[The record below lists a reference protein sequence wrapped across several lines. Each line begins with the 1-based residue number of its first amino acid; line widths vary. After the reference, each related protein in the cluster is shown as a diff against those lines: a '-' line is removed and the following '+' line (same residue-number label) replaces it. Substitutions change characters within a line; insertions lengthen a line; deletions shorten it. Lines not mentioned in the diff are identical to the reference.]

1 MSDTATKPPPVREDS
16 RSVTWSA
23 LRAAFGRTPLW
34 LLTGVAPLGL
44 AFILALPWHAWFGE
58 AAAGYAPGAQLHHLD
73 QNFRTDH
80 GAEMASLSQATRR
93 VASGLVLVEI
103 LLSLFFA
110 GGWLQVF
117 LERTH
122 GRSVQRFFF
131 GGARHFGRFLR
142 VLFLFLV
149 GASAL
154 DWLLHGSVWESYV
167 LADLF
172 GINDGD
178 KAFES
183 VAFETTVI
191 QLGWLRGGLHLVGLS
206 LLFVWA
212 DYTRTRLAMHDTRSA
227 LVAGFITFFTL
238 LRHPIRCL
246 RPMLLLVAI
255 EFVLLVVLGF
265 ISNGMES
272 GLDADTGRWAI
283 LVIGACSL
291 LAILCGKI
299 LRGAR
304 YAAALQVSRGV
315 APPMTGASPWSQTI
329 GGPGGP
335 QYPIVGAEDDYGVSL

>member
-1 MSDTATKPPPVREDS
+1 MMPPPREES
-16 RSVTWSA
+16 RSVTWAA

-34 LLTGVAPLGL
+34 LVTSLATLGL
-44 AFILALPWHAWFGE
+44 AFVLALPWHAWFDE
-58 AAAGYAPGAQLHHLD
+58 AAASYAPGAQVHHLD
-73 QNFRTDH
+73 SAFRTDH
-80 GAEMASLSQATRR
+80 RDEMGALSAATQRI
-93 VASGLVLVEI
+93 ASGLVLLEV

-142 VLFLFLV
+142 VLLLFLV
-149 GASAL
+149 GASLL
-154 DWLLHGSVWESYV
+154 DWLLHGPVWENYV
-167 LADLF
+167 LADML
-172 GINDGD
+172 GIPDAGAGS

-183 VAFETTVI
+183 VALETTVI
-191 QLGWLRGGLHLVGLS
+191 QLGWLRGGLHLLGLA

-227 LVAGFITFFTL
+227 LVAGFSTLFTL

-246 RPMLLLVAI
+246 RPMLLLV
-255 EFVLLVVLGF
+255 LLEGALLTLLGF
-265 ISNGMES
+265 VSDGIEG
-272 GLDADTGRWAI
+272 GLDATSSAWTIVAI
-283 LVIGACSL
+283 GGCSV
-291 LAILCGKI
+291 LAIVLGKI

-304 YAAALQVSRGV
+304 YAAAVQVSRGV
-315 APPMTGASPWSQTI
+315 VQPLSGPSPWSQTI

-335 QYPIVGAEDDYGVSL
+335 QYPIVGEQDDYGVSL

>member
-1 MSDTATKPPPVREDS
+1 MSDTVVMQPPAS
-16 RSVTWSA
+16 AKTRSVTWAA

-34 LLTGVAPLGL
+34 LLTSVATLTL
-44 AFILALPWHAWFGE
+44 AFVLALPWHAWFGE
-58 AAAGYAPGAQLHHLD
+58 AAAGYEPGSQLHHLD

-80 GAEMASLSQATRR
+80 GAEMAALSQATRR
-93 VASGLVLVEI
+93 VASGLVLVEV

-142 VLFLFLV
+142 VLFLFLI

-154 DWLLHGSVWESYV
+154 DWLLHGPVWENYI
-167 LADLF
+167 LADLL
-172 GINDGD
+172 GIDDGSS
-178 KAFES
+178 FES

-206 LLFVWA
+206 LLLVWA
-212 DYTRTRLAMHDTRSA
+212 DYTRTRLAMHDARSA
-227 LVAGFITFFTL
+227 FIAGLSTLFTL

-246 RPMLLLVAI
+246 RPMLLLLAI
-255 EFVLLVVLGF
+255 ELVLLTVLGF
-265 ISNGMES
+265 ISDGMES
-272 GLDADTGRWAI
+272 GLDADTGRWTI
-283 LVIGACSL
+283 LVIGGCSL
-291 LAILCGKI
+291 LAVMCGKV

-315 APPMTGASPWSQTI
+315 VQPMPGPNPWSQTI

-335 QYPIVGAEDDYGVSL
+335 QYPIVGGEDDYGVSL